1 MKYAVLESGGK
12 QYIAREGETIEVDR
26 VAMDVGQ
33 PIEFKQV
40 LLLVDGSTVEVGAP
54 HVKGARVKGT
64 VVGQIKAPKI
74 IVFKYIPKERYRR
87 KRGARQRYTRVA
99 IDQIAL
105 AKPRA
110 KAAAPA
116 EVEEAKP
123 AKRTAAAKAKPAEP
137 AATAKA
143 KPARKP
149 AKAKAKVSKE
159 SAKATKPKAEPKKK
173 VSKPKSSSKPRTA
186 KKGGEAKTKKS
197 KSTAKSAA
205 KKSDKK

>member
-26 VAMDVGQ
+26 VSMDVGQ
-33 PIEFKQV
+33 PIEFKEV
-40 LLLVDGSTVEVGAP
+40 LLVVDDSKVEVGTP
-54 HVKGARVKGT
+54 HVKDALVKGT

-74 IVFKYIPKERYRR
+74 VVFKYIPKERYRR

-116 EVEEAKP
+116 EVEKAKP
-123 AKRTAAAKAKPAEP
+123 AKLPAAAQAKPVK
-137 AATAKA
+137 T
-143 KPARKP
+143 P
-149 AKAKAKVSKE
+149 AKAK
-159 SAKATKPKAEPKKK
+159 AKATKPKAEPEKK
-173 VSKPKSSSKPRTA
+173 VSKPKSSGKPGTT
-186 KKGGEAKTKKS
+186 KKSGEAKAKTS
-197 KSTAKSAA
+197 KSTAKSKT
-205 KKSDKK
+205 KKLDKK

>member
-26 VAMDVGQ
+26 VSMDVGQ
-33 PIEFKQV
+33 PIEFKEV
-40 LLLVDGSTVEVGAP
+40 LLVVDDSKVEVGTP
-54 HVKGARVKGT
+54 HVKDALVKGT

-74 IVFKYIPKERYRR
+74 VVFKYIPKERYRR

-116 EVEEAKP
+116 EVEKAKP
-123 AKRTAAAKAKPAEP
+123 AKPPAAAQAKPVK
-137 AATAKA
+137 T
-143 KPARKP
+143 P
-149 AKAKAKVSKE
+149 AKAK
-159 SAKATKPKAEPKKK
+159 AKATKPKAEPEKK
-173 VSKPKSSSKPRTA
+173 VSKPKSSGKPGTT
-186 KKGGEAKTKKS
+186 KKSGEAKAKTS
-197 KSTAKSAA
+197 KSTAKSKT
-205 KKSDKK
+205 KKLDKK